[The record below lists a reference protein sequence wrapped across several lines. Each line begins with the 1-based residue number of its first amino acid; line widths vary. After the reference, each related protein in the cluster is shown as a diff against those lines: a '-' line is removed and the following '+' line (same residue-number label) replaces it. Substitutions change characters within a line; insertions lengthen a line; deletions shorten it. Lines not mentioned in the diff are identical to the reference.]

1 MINTYGQKNSPAMND
16 IFPEKMEEHLT
27 TLYYNALLSAVNQ
40 AALVSVTDAKGT
52 IIYANDLFVR
62 ISKYSKEELIGQNH
76 RILKSGSQPDSMFDD
91 LWKTIASGKVWRG
104 EIKNRAKDG
113 SYYWVDTSIAPIFDA
128 SGMPDRYIAVRFL
141 ITQKKNSEED
151 IINQNEE
158 LEKTKRVMLNVLE
171 DVQEERSRA
180 ESLASDLEKFKIA
193 LDGTSDHVV
202 ITDPNGIAL
211 YANAGLERIT
221 GFSPE
226 EILGKKVGT
235 KELWG
240 GNMTQEFY
248 EHLWHVI
255 KIEKKPFVAEI
266 TNKRKDGTSYQAL
279 SSISPI
285 VNKQGVLEFFVGI
298 ERDITREKEIDSAKT
313 EFVSLASHQLRTPLS
328 AINWYTEMLLSEDA
342 GPITDTQREYLNEVS
357 HGSRRMVELVNALL
371 NVSRIELGTFAV
383 QPEPTDVV
391 ELARDVLNELKPKI
405 SEKKLFIE
413 EKFSEHLPK
422 VLVDPKLTRI
432 VFQNLLTNAV
442 KYTPEEGK
450 ISVSIAIGEDGKMF
464 TISVSD
470 TGYGIPA
477 EDRPRIFTKL
487 FRASNIRE
495 KETDGTGLGLY
506 IVKSIAEHSGGT
518 VTFTS
523 KEGKGTTFTLML
535 PVSGMR
541 PQEGNKQI
549 EWKEEL

>member
-1 MINTYGQKNSPAMND
+1 MINTYDQKNSPAMND

-235 KELWG
+235 KELGG

-450 ISVSIAIGEDGKMF
+450 ISVSIALGEDGKMF

-549 EWKEEL
+549 EWKEEF

>member
-1 MINTYGQKNSPAMND
+1 MND

-450 ISVSIAIGEDGKMF
+450 ISVSIALGEDGKMF

-549 EWKEEL
+549 EWKEEF